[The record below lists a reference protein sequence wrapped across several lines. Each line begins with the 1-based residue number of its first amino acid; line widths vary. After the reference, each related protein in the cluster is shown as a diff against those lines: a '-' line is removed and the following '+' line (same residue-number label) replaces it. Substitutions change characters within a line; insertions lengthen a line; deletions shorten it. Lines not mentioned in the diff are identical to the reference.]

1 MNVTCM
7 KNFNY
12 QLFSGSKDFT
22 SLKWNVNKG
31 APEIIFETKNQ
42 PINCL
47 EISKIKDKQVMFTGC
62 EKSTVHC
69 FCITDKK
76 PLFEIVFKSNFDP
89 YEIRFISNNGE
100 ADAFHC
106 KLIILLKDTN
116 IQS

>member
-1 MNVTCM
+1 MIYVYYKIYENISRFISHT
-7 KNFNY
+7 
-12 QLFSGSKDFT
+12 T
-22 SLKWNVNKG
+22 WNVSKG
-31 APEIIFETKNQ
+31 ALEFIFETKNQ